1 MNLIGLQRWGPG
13 DMQRRWQA
21 LWAMVMCGDAWQE
34 ESSELGVECFER
46 KGEDEGESG

>member
-34 ESSELGVECFER
+34 ESSELGMVRMRER
-46 KGEDEGESG
+46 VDREKRQR